1 MHPQVPF
8 IVGVP
13 RSGTTL
19 LRLMLDAH
27 PELSIPPETGF
38 IPDALKA
45 LAAGPADPR
54 AAFCRTVTL
63 SPAWDD
69 FNLRLEEFRTALAA
83 IEPFDLGEGV
93 RAFYRAYASRFGK
106 PRWGDKTPGYG
117 THLDPIQSVLPEAR
131 FIHIIRDGRDAALSI
146 TGLWFAPGGEIEALA
161 ADWRTRILRTRKLA
175 KRCAHYLEIRY
186 ERLIADAP
194 LELRRVCE
202 FIGLPYD
209 PGMERYHES
218 ARSRL
223 DEVKARRDARG
234 GVLVSKE
241 ERLSQQRLACRPPD
255 PSRVLRWKRDMGAD
269 MRERFEAVAGDLLQ
283 DLGYETGGPA
293 PAASRRRL
301 SSFLRRRRP
310 TRGSASDP

>member
-1 MHPQVPF
+1 MNPPVPF

-45 LAAGPADPR
+45 LASGPADAR
-54 AAFCRTVTL
+54 QTFHGIVTL

-69 FNLRLEEFRTALAA
+69 FNLSREEFHSALLA

-93 RAFYRAYASRFGK
+93 RAFYRAYAGRFGK

-117 THLDPIQSVLPEAR
+117 MHLDSIQSVLPEAR
-131 FIHIIRDGRDAALSI
+131 FIHLIRDGRDAALSVA
-146 TGLWFAPGGEIEALA
+146 GLWFAPGGEIETLA
-161 ADWRTRILRTRKLA
+161 GDWRSRILRTRKLA
-175 KRCAHYLEIRY
+175 KRCTHYLEIRY
-186 ERLIADAP
+186 ERLIADP
-194 LELRRVCE
+194 PEELRRVCA

-209 PGMERYHES
+209 PGMERYHAS
-218 ARSRL
+218 ARGRL
-223 DEVKARRDARG
+223 DEVKPRLDDQGA
-234 GVLVSKE
+234 VLVSKE
-241 ERLSQQRLACRPPD
+241 ERLSQQRLACLPPD
-255 PSRVLRWKRDMGAD
+255 PSRVQRWKRDMSAD
-269 MRERFEAVAGDLLQ
+269 TRERFEAVAGDLLKE
-283 DLGYETGGPA
+283 LGYETGGPA

-301 SSFLRRRRP
+301 SLFFRRRRP
-310 TRGSASDP
+310 TRGSASGL

>member
-1 MHPQVPF
+1 MHPPVPF

-38 IPDALKA
+38 IPDALEA

-54 AAFCRTVTL
+54 AAFCLTVTL
-63 SPAWDD
+63 SPACDE
-69 FNLRLEEFRTALAA
+69 FNLKLEEFRTALAA

-106 PRWGDKTPGYG
+106 PRWGDRTPGYG
-117 THLDPIQSVLPEAR
+117 THLDSIQSVLPEAR
-131 FIHIIRDGRDAALSI
+131 FIHIIRDGRDAALST
-146 TGLWFAPGGEIEALA
+146 TGLWFARGGEIEALA
-161 ADWRTRILRTRKLA
+161 ADWRTRILRTRDLA

-218 ARSRL
+218 ARGRL
-223 DEVKARRDARG
+223 DEVKARR
-234 GVLVSKE
+234 
-241 ERLSQQRLACRPPD
+241 PPD
-255 PSRVLRWKRDMGAD
+255 PSRVPRWKRDMGAD

-283 DLGYETGGPA
+283 DLGYETGGPG

-301 SSFLRRRRP
+301 SSFFMRRRP
-310 TRGSASDP
+310 TRGSVSDP